1 MGDLTMSTN
10 LPLVTVLT
18 PVYNGEKY
26 LVECIESVLA
36 QTYENWEYAI
46 VNNCS
51 TDKTLEI
58 AQAYAKKDKRIQL
71 INNAQHV
78 GAIEN
83 HNIAFR
89 HISDQSKYCKVVS
102 ADDWLY
108 PECIVRMVQI
118 AEEYPSVA
126 IVGSYAISSNG
137 FTNVGLA
144 PERAVFSGREVCR
157 VYLLDGVQ
165 VMGAPTSILYRSDI
179 VRSETRFF
187 PGTALSADLAVCF
200 RSLQHHD
207 FGFVHQVLAYL
218 RLHDE
223 ALSVEQGRLR
233 AFRLDRLA
241 IFANYGRIFLSD
253 EEFVKHFAEL
263 LDDYYD
269 DVLASAFL
277 KRYPKEFW
285 NYHKTRLEEIGVRF
299 SGARLL
305 KSVILR
311 IVDSLC
317 NPKQTIEKIIR
328 EPRA

>member
-1 MGDLTMSTN
+1 MRDVRIRVM
-10 LPLVTVLT
+10 
-18 PVYNGEKY
+18 
-26 LVECIESVLA
+26 
-36 QTYENWEYAI
+36 
-46 VNNCS
+46 NN
-51 TDKTLEI
+51 
-58 AQAYAKKDKRIQL
+58 QH
-71 INNAQHV
+71 HV

-89 HISDQSKYCKVVS
+89 HISAQSKYCKVVS

-108 PECIVRMVQI
+108 TECIERMVHL
-118 AEEYPSVA
+118 AETHPSIA

-137 FTNVGLA
+137 IINVGLA

-157 VYLLDGVQ
+157 FYLLDGVQ
-165 VMGAPTSILYRSDI
+165 VMGEPTFILYRSDI

-200 RSLQHHD
+200 RSLQYHD

-218 RLHDE
+218 RHHDE
-223 ALSVEQGRLR
+223 ALSVEEGRLR
-233 AFRLDRLA
+233 GFRLDRLA
-241 IFANYGRIFLSD
+241 IFANYGSIFLSD

-263 LDDYYD
+263 LDDYYE
-269 DVLASAFL
+269 DVLASAFV

-285 NYHKTRLEEIGVRF
+285 NYHKTRLDEIGVRF

-311 IVDSLC
+311 IIDLLC
-317 NPKQTIEKIIR
+317 NPKRTIEKIIR